1 MERSL
6 QNDLLNLQ
14 SGVELQS
21 LVGLFHRSLGELG
34 KLDEVASGTLEEP
47 FSHLLDHNAHMTV
60 TVEAHHGC
68 PVDVKVLDIRHDD
81 DFYSRKILLTRQSD
95 GVVVQYGI
103 VTIDKR
109 AIATHVFEEIMAQQT
124 PLGRILI
131 NHDVLREVKLNQLF
145 SITAENELARCL
157 SVEAG
162 EQVAGRTAMIECDGV
177 PAIAVL
183 EIVTR

>member
-1 MERSL
+1 MQR
-6 QNDLLNLQ
+6 DLLNLQ

-21 LVGLFHRSLGELG
+21 LVALFHRSPDELG
-34 KLDEVASGTLEEP
+34 AFDKVSSGALEEP
-47 FSHLLDHNAHMTV
+47 FSQLLDHNAHMTV

-68 PVDVKVLDIRHDD
+68 PVDVKVLDIRHDEG
-81 DFYSRKILLTRQSD
+81 FYSRKILLTRQSD
-95 GVVVQYGI
+95 GAVVQYGI
-103 VTIDKR
+103 VSIDKR
-109 AIATHVFEEIMAQQT
+109 AISTHVFEEIMAQQI

-145 SITAENELARCL
+145 SIAAENELAKCL

-162 EQVAGRTAMIECDGV
+162 ERVAGRTAIIECDGV
-177 PAIAVL
+177 PAIGLL